1 MIDSLDAE
9 VSSGIVLGEFFLSS
23 SDGLDKE
30 LLTSGPSGR
39 LACVT
44 AEGLTPVNIAS
55 LGAILGV
62 GSYGEIFAECGAEHH
77 EAESGESGVWDVPAA
92 VRQALLTIDSLEAV
106 AQQWVETEELQLD
119 GWRASDGFS
128 VLTELSAL
136 VSRQK
141 EGQALWYWWSI

>member
-1 MIDSLDAE
+1 
-9 VSSGIVLGEFFLSS
+9 VLGEFFLST
-23 SDGLDKE
+23 SDGLDNE
-30 LLTSGPSGR
+30 LITSGPSGR

-44 AEGLTPVNIAS
+44 AKGLTPVNIAW
-55 LGAILGV
+55 LGAMLGV
-62 GSYGEIFAECGAEHH
+62 GSYEEIFAECGAEHH

-92 VRQALLTIDSLEAV
+92 VCQALVTIDSLEAV
-106 AQQWVETEELQLD
+106 AQQWVATEELRLD

-141 EGQALWYWWSI
+141 GGQVLWYWWSL